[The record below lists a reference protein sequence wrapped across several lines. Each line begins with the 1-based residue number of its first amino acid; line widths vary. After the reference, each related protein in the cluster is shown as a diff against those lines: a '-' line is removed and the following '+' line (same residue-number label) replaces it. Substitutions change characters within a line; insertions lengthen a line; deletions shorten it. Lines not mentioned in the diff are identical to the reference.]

1 MQFDRIAEFVLTPQ
15 AVPDDAL
22 DHVATLL
29 IDTIGVAAGAAALA
43 PGMIARDHAVAFMNA
58 DRAANAAHLMF
69 DGRTASLSGAAYAAA
84 TQIDNLDAHDGYNP
98 TKGHIGCAVVPA
110 LFAFSEAFPDLEGRA
125 ALEALAMSYEV
136 AARAALAL
144 HATVSDYHT
153 SGAWNAL
160 GVVALGARLRGLDPE
175 ALRQAFG
182 IAEYHGP
189 RSQMMREIAN
199 PTMLHDGS
207 GMGAMT
213 GVMAV
218 LLAERGF
225 EGAPAITVEAG
236 EVRGFWADLGREWTV
251 GSNYMK
257 PYPICRWAHAALDAL
272 KLVRLEHGFAADDV
286 AAITVRTFAEAA
298 CLFDG
303 MPDTTSK
310 AQYSLKFALAVMLV
324 HGEVGA
330 DNIAGAGL
338 KDRAVAEVLPRV
350 EVVEDARHSERFPH
364 GRWSDV
370 TVTLRDGTVLSSG
383 DVHARGGPEAPMTLG
398 EIEDKFHRLAACL
411 PDARRAA
418 IWEMRERLMVP
429 GARFSELAGL
439 VREAIKPG

>member
-1 MQFDRIAEFVLTPQ
+1 M
-15 AVPDDAL
+15 
-22 DHVATLL
+22 
-29 IDTIGVAAGAAALA
+29 
-43 PGMIARDHAVAFMNA
+43 
-58 DRAANAAHLMF
+58 
-69 DGRTASLSGAAYAAA
+69 
-84 TQIDNLDAHDGYNP
+84 
-98 TKGHIGCAVVPA
+98 
-110 LFAFSEAFPDLEGRA
+110 
-125 ALEALAMSYEV
+125 
-136 AARAALAL
+136 
-144 HATVSDYHT
+144 
-153 SGAWNAL
+153 
-160 GVVALGARLRGLDPE
+160 GARLRGLDPE

-225 EGAPAITVEAG
+225 EGAPAITVETG

-251 GSNYMK
+251 GLNYMK

-272 KLVRLEHGFAADDV
+272 RLVRLEHGFAADDV

-439 VREAIKPG
+439 VRDAIKPG